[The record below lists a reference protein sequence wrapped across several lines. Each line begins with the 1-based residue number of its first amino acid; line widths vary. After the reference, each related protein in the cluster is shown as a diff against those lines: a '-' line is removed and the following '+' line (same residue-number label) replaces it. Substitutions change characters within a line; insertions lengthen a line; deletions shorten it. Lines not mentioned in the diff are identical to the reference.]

1 MRGATI
7 ISGDSPEAA
16 AILHLFTIVI
26 SIAAVIF
33 LIVLTLVIINIIR
46 FRRSRARG
54 EPRQNFG
61 NPRLETA
68 WTIVPAVILG
78 VVFVITVRAMHT
90 VTPPHKSHG
99 VDMIVTANQWWWK
112 AAYPGSPA
120 VVANE
125 IHMPVNRQWLLEIL
139 SADVDHDFW
148 VPQLSRKVDAIPNHV
163 NYLWIE
169 PTKTGSFAGMCAE
182 YCGAEH
188 AWMRFTVVVEPQ
200 PEFERWLAHQAED
213 AVIPDSGEAAEGMQV
228 FLAMTCRSCHTI
240 RGTGADGTVGPDL
253 THIATRKKIA
263 GGVMSSSSTDMS
275 LWLRNPQAIKPGC
288 HMPNLDLT
296 ESTIQTLVA
305 YLESLK

>member
-26 SIAAVIF
+26 SIAAVIL
-33 LIVLTLVIINIIR
+33 LIVLTLVIINIVR

-61 NPRLETA
+61 NPKLETM
-68 WTIVPAVILG
+68 WTIIPAAILG
-78 VVFVITVRAMHT
+78 VVFFITVRAMHT
-90 VTPPHKSHG
+90 VTPPHQHHT

-112 AAYPGSPA
+112 AAYPGSAA

-125 IHMPVNRQWLLEIL
+125 IHMPVDQQWLLEIL

-148 VPQLSRKVDAIPNHV
+148 VPQLSRKVDAIPNHT
-163 NYLWIE
+163 NYLWIQPE
-169 PTKTGSFAGMCAE
+169 KTGRFPGMCAE

-200 PEFERWLAHQAED
+200 PVFRAWLAHQTEN
-213 AVIPDSGEAAEGMQV
+213 AVMPDSGEAAEGMQV
-228 FLAMTCRSCHTI
+228 FLAMTCRSCHAV
-240 RGTGADGTVGPDL
+240 RGTEADGTVGPDL

-263 GGVMSSSSTDMS
+263 GGVLNFSREDLTA
-275 LWLRNPQAIKPGC
+275 WLRNPQAIKPGC

-296 ESTIQTLVA
+296 DARIQKLVA

>member
-1 MRGATI
+1 MQGATI

-33 LIVLTLVIINIIR
+33 LVVLTLVIINIIR

-54 EPRQNFG
+54 EPRQDFG
-61 NPRLETA
+61 NPRLEIL
-68 WTIVPAVILG
+68 WTIIPAAILG
-78 VVFVITVRAMHT
+78 VVFFITVRAMHT
-90 VTPPHKSHG
+90 VTPSHKKHG

-112 AAYPGSPA
+112 AAYPGSRA

-125 IHMPVNRQWLLEIL
+125 IHMPVDHMWLLEIL

-148 VPQLSRKVDAIPNHV
+148 VPQLSRKVDAIPNHI
-163 NYLWIE
+163 NYLWIDPE
-169 PTKTGSFAGMCAE
+169 KTGDFPGMCAE

-200 PEFERWLAHQAED
+200 PAFQAWLAHQAED
-213 AVIPDSGEAAEGMQV
+213 AVAPDSGVAAEGMQV
-228 FLAMTCRSCHTI
+228 FLAMTCRSCHTV
-240 RGTGADGTVGPDL
+240 RGTEAEGTVGPDL
-253 THIATRKKIA
+253 THLASRRLIA
-263 GGVMSSSSTDMS
+263 GGVMNSTPED
-275 LWLRNPQAIKPGC
+275 LTTWLRNPQAIKPGC

-296 ESTIQTLVA
+296 ESKIHKLVA